1 MTEPLNSRVFNIFLF
16 NITLRLQGCAIIYN
30 MFANACLHKKPVPE
44 IHSCIFNM
52 VIDFINIM
60 IIHFRNIHTI
70 VPQLP
75 QTMLLNII
83 HFVENNS
90 YLNLVLSQ
98 DENPWNYKMY
108 YLILIL
114 CVHIIFFSGRGDLFL
129 RIWETPQKCTILII
143 YKLHNNYKAI

>member
-1 MTEPLNSRVFNIFLF
+1 MCSIFSCS
-16 NITLRLQGCAIIYN
+16 ILRLQGCAIIYN

-44 IHSCIFNM
+44 IHSCILNM
-52 VIDFINIM
+52 VIDFVNIM
-60 IIHFRNIHTI
+60 IIHFRNIHTT

-75 QTMLLNII
+75 QSMHLNII

-114 CVHIIFFSGRGDLFL
+114 CVHIIFFFWA
-129 RIWETPQKCTILII
+129 ICFWEFEKPHKNVQS
-143 YKLHNNYKAI
+143 

>member
-1 MTEPLNSRVFNIFLF
+1 
-16 NITLRLQGCAIIYN
+16 

-60 IIHFRNIHTI
+60 IIHFRNIHTR

-75 QTMLLNII
+75 QTMRLNII
-83 HFVENNS
+83 HFVENNC

-98 DENPWNYKMY
+98 DENP
-108 YLILIL
+108 
-114 CVHIIFFSGRGDLFL
+114 
-129 RIWETPQKCTILII
+129 
-143 YKLHNNYKAI
+143 

>member
-1 MTEPLNSRVFNIFLF
+1 MFNIFLF
-16 NITLRLQGCAIIYN
+16 NIILRLQGCAIIYN

-60 IIHFRNIHTI
+60 IIHFRNIHTR

-75 QTMLLNII
+75 QTMHLNII